1 MVSQELI
8 SAEQVKK
15 NSFDSVLHQSTG
27 KSQGGIKSMIGKNNE
42 AHSAAVDQ
50 YFQHWDGKKAED
62 ETDEIRQAR
71 TADYASLTRQ

>member
-8 SAEQVKK
+8 SAEDIKK
-15 NSFDSVLHQSTG
+15 NSFDNVLHQKTG
-27 KSQGGIKSMIGKNNE
+27 QSLGGIKSMIGKNND
-42 AHSAAVDQ
+42 AHAAAVDQ

-62 ETDEIRQAR
+62 ETDEVRQAR